1 VARRGSSL
9 PDYFSPTA
17 ITTCLSRCFARL
29 SFLSLFSL
37 LVACGAPSNTSS
49 PASISLPDR
58 PFVVA
63 LDSAPTAFD
72 PRFATDAYSVR
83 ITHPVFSA
91 LIRLDPQD
99 RIVPD
104 LAERWE
110 IEGHRYTFYLRKA
123 VRFHDG
129 RSLTS
134 ADVRYTYESML
145 DPAVASPFRKTYEI
159 IERIDT
165 PNPQTVSFIL
175 RGPHAPF
182 LFSLNRGIV
191 PKGQEAIST
200 NPVGSGPFSFISY
213 EPDHAV
219 ELRAFPDY
227 FGRVPTIIGQAP
239 KIARLLFKIIPDQA
253 TRLLALQKG
262 GVDLIQ
268 NGFIPDLLP
277 RLQKNSQFKII
288 KGPSTTYSYLGFNL
302 ADPVLKNKN
311 VRLAIAHAIDK
322 EKIAKYIFQD
332 QVTPAHSL
340 LTERHFAYAPTKRYP
355 FNREK
360 AMRLLDEAKR
370 YPSPVTGERFHLTYK
385 TSQNEMGRMVAEVIQ
400 SQLSEIGI
408 GVTIRSFEW
417 GTFYSDV
424 KSGNFQLFSLSWVG
438 VNDPDIYYDLF
449 HSSAIP
455 PNGANRVR
463 YQNKRMDTLLAS
475 GRMILQPNRRKDVY
489 KEVQEILA
497 EEMPY
502 VSLWHAEN
510 VAVMKKEV
518 QGYTLYGNGDFF
530 SLKDVTRQ
538 PI

>member
-1 VARRGSSL
+1 MISSYRPKSSAYL
-9 PDYFSPTA
+9 SKQLLSVRFFPFL
-17 ITTCLSRCFARL
+17 CLFP
-29 SFLSLFSL
+29 LF
-37 LVACGAPSNTSS
+37 VACSAPSNTSL
-49 PASISLPDR
+49 PASIVLDDQ

-72 PRFATDAYSVR
+72 PRLATDAYSER
-83 ITHPVFSA
+83 ITHLVFSA

-104 LAERWE
+104 LAQRWE
-110 IEGHRYTFYLRKA
+110 IEGNRYTFYLRKE

-129 RSLTS
+129 RLLT
-134 ADVRYTYESML
+134 ADDVRYTYESIL
-145 DPAVASPFRKTYEI
+145 DPETASPFRKTYEI
-159 IERIDT
+159 IDKIDT
-165 PNPQTVSFIL
+165 PNPQTISFVL
-175 RGPHAPF
+175 KGSHAPF

-191 PKGQEAIST
+191 PKGHGALMPHPIGT
-200 NPVGSGPFSFISY
+200 GPFSFLSY

-219 ELRAFPDY
+219 ELRAFPGY
-227 FGRVPTIIGQAP
+227 FGGAPKMIGQVP
-239 KIARLLFKIIPDQA
+239 RIGRLMFKIIPDQA

-262 GVDLIQ
+262 SVDLIQ
-268 NGFIPDLLP
+268 NGFAPDLLP
-277 RLQKNSQFKII
+277 RLQKNSRFKII

-302 ADPVLKNKN
+302 TDPVLKKKKA
-311 VRLAIAHAIDK
+311 RLAIAHAIDK

-332 QVTPAHSL
+332 QVTPANSL

-355 FNREK
+355 FNRER
-360 AMRLLDEAKR
+360 ASQLLDEAEL

-385 TSQNEMGRMVAEVIQ
+385 TSQNEIGRMVAEVIQ
-400 SQLSEIGI
+400 SQLSEVGI

-463 YQNKRMDTLLAS
+463 YQNQRMDDLLAS
-475 GRMILQPNRRKDVY
+475 GRIILQPDQRKDVY

-518 QGYTLYGNGDFF
+518 QGYTLYENGDFF
-530 SLKDVTRQ
+530 SLKDVGRKAR
-538 PI
+538 